1 MRVQKG
7 YVNTTW
13 TKEGTGIFDVGNIV
27 CVTQSTPAAVL
38 LGRIYPSFCRAACE
52 FSRTGDARCHT
63 CACGLWQCKS
73 WMRAM
78 PLPFIGLAF
87 LQSLSATVAAEHTLC
102 MRFDLR

>member
-13 TKEGTGIFDVGNIV
+13 TKEGTGIFDVGNVV

-52 FSRTGDARCHT
+52 FQGPVMLGVIHAPAVYGSAR
-63 CACGLWQCKS
+63 AG
-73 WMRAM
+73 
-78 PLPFIGLAF
+78 
-87 LQSLSATVAAEHTLC
+87 
-102 MRFDLR
+102 